1 MARLSKCPPGND
13 NFAIEAAT
21 DRSAG
26 GTFRRAISAKA
37 KGWGTVRTGD
47 AFPSTYLKAE
57 DLQGR
62 RATVTISKI
71 EMERIGDDHKP
82 VMYFVGKDKALVL
95 NRTNAGMI
103 QDLLGTDE
111 MDQWRGR
118 AIILYATKTEFQGK
132 RVPCI
137 RVEERLPAQVK
148 MPSSPEPPAEFHAAD
163 DDVPF

>member
-1 MARLSKCPPGND
+1 
-13 NFAIEAAT
+13 
-21 DRSAG
+21 
-26 GTFRRAISAKA
+26 
-37 KGWGTVRTGD
+37 VRIGD

-148 MPSSPEPPAEFHAAD
+148 MPVPPSAEPPPEFQAGD
-163 DDVPF
+163 DDVPFAVLLAPLAGFLLTASRFIG